1 MCTRSSYFLF
11 SSSPFDILT
20 IFQLYQGPKGRP
32 NFNDDHTMMD
42 ILLEGYGVVT
52 LNRAFE
58 ATVNA
63 KDNTLSLQMNH
74 QDKFSDNVIVI
85 ANAVLLAHRKYV
97 PTVMTPIVRCLDL
110 YKLGY
115 AHFWWR
121 AIGATFL
128 MRPNNATL
136 QLIEQHSDPELKAA
150 DGKCVSAYVRHGDK
164 AIEMEL
170 IPFQQYA
177 DTASCMWHP
186 QSTAVPS
193 LQVSKNTSEIAAMS
207 KNVTSRCTT
216 FPSLSALKGAAKTKE
231 MSFVSGWDSAK
242 DSRLFYL
249 GSEDP
254 VVFSQARLWAAI
266 HNINL
271 RYSNLSQVLLSD
283 RQSIMKHKDMERSM
297 PANRQYEYFSYLLHL
312 SELIR
317 CRAMVCTLA
326 SNFCR
331 LVDELRATVGGK
343 AGAYM
348 ADLSTETCLK
358 PPCVRPFSI
367 SDYQGPVYDPS
378 DKLW

>member
-1 MCTRSSYFLF
+1 
-11 SSSPFDILT
+11 
-20 IFQLYQGPKGRP
+20 
-32 NFNDDHTMMD
+32 MMD

-58 ATVNA
+58 DTVNA
-63 KDNTLSLQMNH
+63 KDNTLSLKMNH
-74 QDKFSDNVIVI
+74 KDKFSDNVIVI
-85 ANAVLLAHRKYV
+85 ANPVLLAHRKYV
-97 PTVMTPIVRCLDL
+97 PTLMTPIVRCLNL
-110 YKLGY
+110 YKQDY

-128 MRPNNATL
+128 MRPNQATL
-136 QLIEQHSDPELKAA
+136 QLIEQHSDPMLRAA
-150 DGKCVSAYVRHGDK
+150 DGRCVSAYVRHGDK
-164 AIEMEL
+164 AIEMAL
-170 IPFQQYA
+170 IPFQHYA
-177 DTASCMWHP
+177 DAAHCMWHP
-186 QSTAVPS
+186 HHAAVSP
-193 LQVSKNTSEIAAMS
+193 LPRSKNTSELATKS
-207 KNVTSRCTT
+207 KNETARCTT
-216 FPSLSALKGAAKTKE
+216 FPSLSVSGSGAKMKE
-231 MSFVSGWDSAK
+231 LSFVSGWDSAK
-242 DSRLFYL
+242 DARLFYL

-283 RQSIMKHKDMERSM
+283 RQSIMKHQEMERSM

-348 ADLSTETCLK
+348 ADLSPETCLH

-367 SDYQGPVYDPS
+367 ADYQGTVYDPS
-378 DKLW
+378 DKLWR